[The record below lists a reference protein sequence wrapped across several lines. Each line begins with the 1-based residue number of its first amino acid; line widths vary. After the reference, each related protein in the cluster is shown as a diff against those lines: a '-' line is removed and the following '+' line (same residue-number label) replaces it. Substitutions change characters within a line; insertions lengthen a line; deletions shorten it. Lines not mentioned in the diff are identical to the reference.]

1 MNPNLNFMRYP
12 SLTNHYAISEKNRA
26 IYENKD
32 KQWYATEKVDGSN
45 ISITVYL
52 STGEWA
58 FGKRSAII
66 TKDEGKPFDALLG
79 IVSEDDISQMKNI
92 LVSLG
97 YRGTAH
103 IYGELFGDGIQAQDY
118 EASINKTK
126 DVILYDVLVVETEE
140 LATELGLDEL
150 AKVIPEKFKEKVIK
164 QDTLSNLINQ
174 APSDASL
181 YGGANEGYVY
191 KLVEGY
197 PTYTVGSSYPVVKH
211 KTDAYLENKGVK
223 KTEKKPKVAL
233 SEIQESMLSYV
244 TEQRVANILSHGD
257 IELDMKSMGSLI
269 KAFREDIVKEW
280 LKESGSESGLSFDQ
294 SLDETKP
301 LTRDIAVVA
310 KQQLRKQML
319 ANN

>member
-1 MNPNLNFMRYP
+1 MNQNLNFMRYP

-45 ISITVYL
+45 ISITVDL

-58 FGKRSAII
+58 FGKRSTII
-66 TKDEGKPFDALLG
+66 TKDEGKPFDALWG

-118 EASINKTK
+118 EASINKKK
-126 DVILYDVLVVETEE
+126 DVVLYDVLVGEGDLVAEIGLEE
-140 LATELGLDEL
+140 LS
-150 AKVIPEKFKEKVIK
+150 KIIPDKFKENIIK

-174 APSDASL
+174 TPSDESL

-191 KLVEGY
+191 KLVEGV
-197 PTYTVGSSYPVVKH
+197 PMYTEGSSYPVVKH
-211 KTDAYLENKGVK
+211 KTDSYLENKGVK
-223 KTEKKPKVAL
+223 KTEKKPKTAL
-233 SEIQESMLSYV
+233 TAIQESMLNYV

-269 KAFREDIVKEW
+269 KTFREDIAKEW
-280 LKESGSESGLSFDQ
+280 LKEAGSESGLSFDQ
-294 SLDETKP
+294 ALDETNP
-301 LTRDIAVVA
+301 LTREIALVA
-310 KQQLRKQML
+310 KRQLRKQML
-319 ANN
+319 ADY

>member
-1 MNPNLNFMRYP
+1 MNTKLNFMRYP
-12 SLTNHYAISEKNRA
+12 SLTNHYAISEKDRA
-26 IYENKD
+26 IYGNKD

-45 ISITVYL
+45 ISITVDL

-58 FGKRSAII
+58 FGKRSTII
-66 TKDEGKPFDALLG
+66 TKDEGKPFNALWD
-79 IVSEDDISQMKNI
+79 IVSEDDIYQMKNE

-97 YRGTAH
+97 YHGTAH

-126 DVILYDVLVVETEE
+126 EVILYDILVEE
-140 LATELGLDEL
+140 NDSATELGLGEL
-150 AKVIPEKFKEKVIK
+150 AEVIPDKFKEVVIK
-164 QDTLSNLINQ
+164 QDTLSNLISQ
-174 APSDASL
+174 VPSDNSL

-191 KLVEGY
+191 KLVEGV
-197 PTYTVGSSYPVVKH
+197 PVYTEGSSYPVVKH

-233 SEIQESMLSYV
+233 SEIQESMISYV

-269 KAFREDIVKEW
+269 KTFREDIVKEW
-280 LKESGSESGLSFDQ
+280 LKEDGSESGLSFDQ
-294 SLDETKP
+294 ALDETKP

-310 KQQLRKQML
+310 KRQLRKQML
-319 ANN
+319 ADY